1 MLNTKERYLKLYLLV
16 LLLPFLKSDPGSKDP
31 SVLQMHSIS
40 DHGLNH
46 PSPSYRHVSVCH
58 QYNKQWNSVLT
69 NTITNNVF
77 FSIDVPTQAVHK
89 PSLSSII

>member
-46 PSPSYRHVSVCH
+46 PSPGYRHASVCH
-58 QYNKQWNSVLT
+58 QYNKQWTSVLA

>member
-58 QYNKQWNSVLT
+58 QYNKQ
-69 NTITNNVF
+69 
-77 FSIDVPTQAVHK
+77 
-89 PSLSSII
+89 